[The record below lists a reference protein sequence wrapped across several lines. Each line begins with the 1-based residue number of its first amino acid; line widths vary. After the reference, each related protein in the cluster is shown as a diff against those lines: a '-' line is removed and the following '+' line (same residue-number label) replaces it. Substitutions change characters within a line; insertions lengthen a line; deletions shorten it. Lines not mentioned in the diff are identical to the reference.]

1 MIDHKEA
8 RELYEYAVER
18 DEVNRDEAVQDL
30 RFRAG
35 EQWDEQERQ
44 RREMQQ
50 RPCLVLNMTGQ
61 YVRHITGAARMSPP
75 SITVIPADD
84 VSDPGRQQQA
94 AELAQIKEG
103 MIREI
108 EHRSR
113 GRWQYISAL
122 ENAVTAGMGSIRV
135 LTEYDERDPFKQV
148 IRFTSVSDALA
159 VVYDPDAKRL
169 TKEDGTFAFVTG
181 VMSPRAFKAKFPKAK
196 RSGRDW
202 ERRDDVG
209 DARWWEKGDTIRVVE
224 MFRRVPVPKKAVLLS
239 SGAQVDVTGLK
250 RAEMEAF
257 AQGVALRGLEI
268 VDERSHEDHRVMRA
282 VLDGEE
288 YLEDDVEFPSR
299 HIPLVPFLG
308 EEIAIGE
315 HRVRHGVVRFLRDPQ
330 RLYNYY
336 RTAGAEAVALA
347 PKAPFL
353 ATERQIGP
361 YKALWEQSNKLPLPY
376 LLYHPD
382 PDAAT
387 ALPSRAVTP
396 DPPNAIWQEGRN
408 AVDDMKGVTGI
419 YDASLGAQGNETSGR
434 AIMARQREGQV
445 GTFLYMDNMRHA
457 VERLGVILL
466 DMLPRVYDTERG
478 VRIMEENGEGKP
490 ARINVAMPDGSVM
503 NDLSSG
509 VHEVKVSTG
518 PTWQSRR
525 EETAQAVIELM
536 NAAPE
541 VRMAGLDILVESLD
555 FPRADELAERIKAM
569 MQGPQEQQPD
579 PMQEMQ
585 AQALQARAAK
595 DAASAGKTQAEAEG
609 VALENLARMAGP
621 VSPWPGA

>member
-282 VLDGEE
+282 VLDGED